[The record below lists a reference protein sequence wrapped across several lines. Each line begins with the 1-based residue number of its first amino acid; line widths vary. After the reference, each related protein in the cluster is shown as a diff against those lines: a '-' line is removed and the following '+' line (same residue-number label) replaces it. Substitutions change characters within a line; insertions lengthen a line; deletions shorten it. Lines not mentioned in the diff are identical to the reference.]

1 MNTVGN
7 ELLTFPA
14 AIRGTWTTHPSA
26 GRKPSR
32 VTLPDACQASSCTA
46 LGRSELIP
54 LAGASLL
61 WAPWSWVKAFFL
73 PHGRRRDI
81 GHGGSV
87 VNRLAGSPGESST
100 PQETQATL
108 KSRRCGDE
116 LKILHK
122 AASIFHSPYAGFK
135 QKPSPL
141 QEWFRICTQTCFP
154 FKFNFQCSIAKKK
167 KKKKNWSVG
176 PHGLSLM
183 FRFFFSPSLLPKFL
197 SSLGGSP
204 LPSKDVSNLCS
215 LVSS

>member
-167 KKKKNWSVG
+167 KKKIEVLALMVFLWS
-176 PHGLSLM
+176 
-183 FRFFFSPSLLPKFL
+183 FL
-197 SSLGGSP
+197 SSSLHLFCQSSCHP
-204 LPSKDVSNLCS
+204 WVAALSLPRMFQIFAL
-215 LVSS
+215 